1 MEEVKIKDRIKRIR
15 IIIKNNLIKK
25 DENFVINLLFIDM
38 YFMIKY
44 KFDLI
49 YEIRDKMNL
58 NN

>member
-1 MEEVKIKDRIKRIR
+1 MEVKIKDRIKRIR

-25 DENFVINLLFIDM
+25 DENFVINLLFIGM